1 MVKESEPQGQL
12 EWRINMPDGKSK
24 TLVPERISEYRIYRV
39 PKGLI
44 MGLVSEI
51 WGFFQKAW
59 KLGANEPK
67 KVMHCF
73 KVGMALTLVSLFYYM
88 RPLYDGVGGSNAIWA
103 VITVVVVFEYTVGAT
118 LGKCVNRA
126 IGTVLAGALG
136 VGVHWVA
143 SQSGDKFEP
152 VILQFS
158 VFLLA
163 AAATFSRFIPSIKE
177 RFDYGTMVFILTF
190 SLISVSGYR
199 VEKLFE
205 LAHDRLSTIAIGTTI
220 CVLISMLFCPVW
232 AGNEL
237 HNLIKNNIEKLSDS
251 LDGCV
256 ADYFRDDVKDNAKS
270 EEDSGKMLHGY
281 KCVLNSKATEESLAN
296 LARWEPSHGSFSFGH
311 PWTEYIKV
319 GASLRSCAY
328 CIEALN
334 GSITSETKAP
344 DFLKKHFSKF
354 CLILSANSSAVLK
367 ELAITIATMT
377 KSSKID
383 HTVKEMKL
391 AVQELQNAVASLSKQ
406 PIGSTQSGNG
416 IGKGNGNPT
425 GTAVILVE
433 IIPLVTVSSLLI
445 DIAARIEKIVETV
458 NVLAAKA
465 EFRQENK
472 DDKTMMTVP
481 KV

>member
-1 MVKESEPQGQL
+1 MS
-12 EWRINMPDGKSK
+12 
-24 TLVPERISEYRIYRV
+24 
-39 PKGLI
+39 
-44 MGLVSEI
+44 
-51 WGFFQKAW
+51 
-59 KLGANEPK
+59 
-67 KVMHCF
+67 
-73 KVGMALTLVSLFYYM
+73 
-88 RPLYDGVGGSNAIWA
+88 
-103 VITVVVVFEYTVGAT
+103 AT
-118 LGKCVNRA
+118 LSKCVNRA

-177 RFDYGTMVFILTF
+177 RFDYGTMIFILTF

-199 VEKLFE
+199 
-205 LAHDRLSTIAIGTTI
+205 
-220 CVLISMLFCPVW
+220 
-232 AGNEL
+232 
-237 HNLIKNNIEKLSDS
+237 
-251 LDGCV
+251 CV
-256 ADYFRDDVKDNAKS
+256 ADYFRDDVKDNAKNDEAS
-270 EEDSGKMLHGY
+270 SKLLHGY

-311 PWTEYIKV
+311 PWKEYIKV

-334 GSITSETKAP
+334 GSITSETKVP

-383 HTVKEMKL
+383 HTVKEMKI

-406 PIGSTQSGNG
+406 PIGSTKPGNG
-416 IGKGNGNPT
+416 IGKGNANPT
-425 GTAVILVE
+425 GTAVTLVE

-458 NVLAAKA
+458 NGLAAKA

-472 DDKTMMTVP
+472 DDKTMMTSP